1 MEDEDKEIYDRIA
14 ALLDEVDA
22 RLERA
27 DVDGWQLRGLSLKTS
42 GSAAAH
48 RLRLDLAE
56 LAQTGTATA
65 AASGAVK
72 RNGNGNSSRAMPPLA
87 GLLEAGGAFEHD
99 VGRSLFGWRG
109 QVDQFELREKALATS
124 VGTTRTPTGTP
135 PSAAAPSWF
144 TRPVRLQLDPTALN
158 LTHSPSTTTVTLG
171 ATRLHLSE
179 LHLAL
184 QQFAWQ
190 RDRSGE
196 HSADRLALQGRLD
209 AIDVAPLLRRAQPDF
224 GWGGDLRIGGR
235 IDVQATPESFR
246 LAASLQRDSG
256 DLQVTDP
263 DDPKNPQRLG
273 LVDLRL
279 GLSAQD
285 GNWRLTQTIS
295 GGNLGRLEG
304 EQGLS
309 APPAAM
315 WPPASAAVNGRID
328 LQVAQLGN
336 WGRWL
341 PAGWRLSGQLGTEAR
356 IAGQLGVPELSGEL
370 VGRNLAV
377 RNLLQGVDWHD
388 AQLRVR
394 LDGST
399 ARVETASVRA
409 GDGQLGATGEIQLGA
424 APRLDLN
431 ITADRFAAL
440 QRVDRRVVASGS
452 ARLLLDATSTMLT
465 GSVRADEGRIDFSQ
479 SDAPGLADDV
489 DVQRPEDAAAR
500 ERAAAAARSQRRT
513 VLDLRADLGPAFT
526 LKGRGLATRLAGELR
541 LTSPGNKLAINGVIR
556 AEDGNYAAYGQK
568 LQVDRGLITFIG
580 AADNPRLDI
589 EATRPDLEDVR
600 VGVIVTGTA
609 QAPRVRLFSEPSMS
623 DTDRLSWLLLG
634 RASDGLGRTDL
645 ALLQRA
651 AYALLAGESDS
662 PSIVERIGLDQLSV
676 RQNDTGDTRET
687 VVSLGKQLSRRWYVG
702 YERSL
707 NAAAGTWQLIYRAA
721 QRFTLRA
728 QSGTENALDL
738 IWTWKWDDGG
748 ERVD

>member
-1 MEDEDKEIYDRIA
+1 M
-14 ALLDEVDA
+14 
-22 RLERA
+22 
-27 DVDGWQLRGLSLKTS
+27 
-42 GSAAAH
+42 
-48 RLRLDLAE
+48 
-56 LAQTGTATA
+56 
-65 AASGAVK
+65 
-72 RNGNGNSSRAMPPLA
+72 
-87 GLLEAGGAFEHD
+87 
-99 VGRSLFGWRG
+99 
-109 QVDQFELREKALATS
+109 
-124 VGTTRTPTGTP
+124 
-135 PSAAAPSWF
+135 
-144 TRPVRLQLDPTALN
+144 
-158 LTHSPSTTTVTLG
+158 
-171 ATRLHLSE
+171 
-179 LHLAL
+179 
-184 QQFAWQ
+184 
-190 RDRSGE
+190 
-196 HSADRLALQGRLD
+196 
-209 AIDVAPLLRRAQPDF
+209 APLLRRAQPDF
-224 GWGGDLRIGGR
+224 GWGGDLRIGGS
-235 IDVQATPESFR
+235 IDVQATPENFK

-279 GLSAQD
+279 GLSARD

-304 EQGLS
+304 EQGLT

-315 WPPASAAVNGRID
+315 WPPASAAVDGKID
-328 LQVAQLGN
+328 LKVAQLGN

-341 PAGWRLSGQLGTEAR
+341 PAGWRLSGQLDTTAR
-356 IAGQLGVPELSGEL
+356 ITGQLGAPELSGEL

-409 GDGQLGATGEIQLGA
+409 GDGQLGATGEIALGA

-440 QRVDRRVVASGS
+440 QRVDRRVVASGT
-452 ARLLLDATSTMLT
+452 ARLQLDATSTLLT
-465 GSVRADEGRIDFSQ
+465 GQVRADEGRFDFSQ

-541 LTSPGNKLAINGVIR
+541 LTSPANKLAINGVIR

-580 AADNPRLDI
+580 VADNPRLDI

-609 QAPRVRLFSEPSMS
+609 QAPRVRLFSEPAMS
-623 DTDRLSWLLLG
+623 DTDKLSWLLLG

-662 PSIVERIGLDQLSV
+662 PSLIERIGLDELSV
-676 RQNDTGDTRET
+676 RQNDSGDTRET

-721 QRFTLRA
+721 KRFTLRA

-738 IWTWKWDDGG
+738 IWTWRWDDQGD
-748 ERVD
+748 RID